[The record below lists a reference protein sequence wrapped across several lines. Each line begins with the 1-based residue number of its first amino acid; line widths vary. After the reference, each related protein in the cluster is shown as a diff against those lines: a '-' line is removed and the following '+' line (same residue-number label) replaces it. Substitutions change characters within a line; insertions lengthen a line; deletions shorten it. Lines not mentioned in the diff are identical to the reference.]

1 MKRLAAVCLAVLLV
15 ACSGVDG
22 DRTSTSTT
30 TTTVEVPTTT
40 VLSPVSTP
48 VSTTL
53 AASTKTLVADTADES
68 GESIGVT
75 DRVTIVV
82 TDPGNG

>member
-1 MKRLAAVCLAVLLV
+1 MKRLAAVCLTVLLV

-30 TTTVEVPTTT
+30 TTTVEVPTAT

-53 AASTKTLVADTADES
+53 AAGANS
-68 GESIGVT
+68 G
-75 DRVTIVV
+75 RRHRR
-82 TDPGNG
+82 